1 MKKRRFESQNKT
13 GKRIRAGRA
22 LAGILSVFL
31 LAEALFPSGRVV
43 SVLAGGVPG
52 VEEKNENSLKKN
64 SVDSAG
70 ETVPTTTA
78 AEGLQISSESVIL
91 METES
96 GTVIAEKDADKAR
109 PIASVTKIMTL
120 LLIAEAVDSGKLKL
134 SDMVTVSE
142 YAASMGGSQV
152 FLEPGETQDVETMM
166 KCISI
171 SSANDACVAMAEHLA
186 GSEAAFVEQMN
197 TKAKN
202 LGMNNTTFYNCCGLD
217 VTGHVSCARDVALMS
232 TELMKNH
239 PWITKYTTTW
249 MDTIVHTTRR
259 GSSEF
264 GLANTNKLLKQYNGI
279 TGLKTGSTDEAKYCL
294 SATAERNGVKLV
306 AVVLAAPDTKTRF
319 REAAALLDYGFAKC
333 TVYNDNG
340 ESFPLTEVT
349 VANGRKSTV
358 PVRLKGQY
366 SHVFTGGEDLSAIK
380 REIVLNKEIKAPL
393 KVGDTVGV
401 YRYSLNGK
409 ELGNVEIICNEAVK
423 EMTFGVSF
431 MRCKDLF
438 FGRNKAN
445 VNTESDIKEPE
456 TEKKLSL
463 TPSEK

>member
-1 MKKRRFESQNKT
+1 MKNNEVFMQNKT
-13 GKRIRAGRA
+13 GKRIRVRRA

-31 LAEALFPSGRVV
+31 LAEAVLLPSKGTVNV
-43 SVLAGGVPG
+43 FAGGIP
-52 VEEKNENSLKKN
+52 EEDI
-64 SVDSAG
+64 SVSEPPA
-70 ETVPTTTA
+70 EATSKTNTESVAVTA
-78 AEGLQISSESVIL
+78 PEGLNVSSESVIL
-91 METES
+91 MEMES
-96 GTVIAEKDADKAR
+96 GTVIAEKEADKAR

-120 LLIAEAVDSGKLKL
+120 LLVAEAVDSGKLKL
-134 SDMVTVSE
+134 SDTVTVSE

-152 FLEPGETQDVETMM
+152 FLEPGETQDVETMI

-197 TKAKN
+197 GKAKS
-202 LGMNNTTFYNCCGLD
+202 LGMNQTTFRNCCGLD
-217 VTGHVSCARDVALMS
+217 VTGHISCARDVALMS
-232 TELMKNH
+232 SELMKNH

-333 TVYNDNG
+333 SVYLDEG
-340 ESFPLTEVT
+340 TDFPMTDAA
-349 VANGRKSTV
+349 VAG
-358 PVRLKGQY
+358 GQQNRVAIGIKEPFRY
-366 SHVFTGGEDLSAIK
+366 VFTGGEDLSAMQK
-380 REIVLNKEIKAPL
+380 DIVLKESIKAPL
-393 KVGDTVGV
+393 AKGDVIGE

-409 ELGNVEIICNEAVK
+409 PLGSVDIICKETVK
-423 EMTFGVSF
+423 KMTFGSSF
-431 MRCKDLF
+431 LKCKNIF
-438 FGRNKAN
+438 FGKK
-445 VNTESDIKEPE
+445 ESTPE
-456 TEKKLSL
+456 EKLSL
-463 TPSEK
+463 TPPEK